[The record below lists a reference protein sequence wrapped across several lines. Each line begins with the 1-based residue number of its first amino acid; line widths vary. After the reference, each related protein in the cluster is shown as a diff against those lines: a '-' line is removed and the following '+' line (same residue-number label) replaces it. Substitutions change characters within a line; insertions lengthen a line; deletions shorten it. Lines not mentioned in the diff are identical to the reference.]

1 MDLAN
6 VQLPPRS
13 HANVAAS
20 RSNEGRA
27 ITAVVFV
34 HNVLQRRSPQPA
46 VTLCSIGRA
55 AVAGLTWGSAPHPGS
70 VARGGPFA
78 PRRSLAGA
86 LCAPPLCGN
95 ENRTLVKRRI
105 TVWSARRRSSSA
117 LNLT

>member
-46 VTLCSIGRA
+46 VTLCSIGHA
-55 AVAGLTWGSAPHPGS
+55 AVAGLTCDAVRFTERVKLSGAFCALRLTATDQLLPTTY
-70 VARGGPFA
+70 FD
-78 PRRSLAGA
+78 RRF
-86 LCAPPLCGN
+86 
-95 ENRTLVKRRI
+95 K
-105 TVWSARRRSSSA
+105 
-117 LNLT
+117 

>member
-55 AVAGLTWGSAPHPGS
+55 AVAGLTWGSAPHLGS
-70 VARGGPFA
+70 VARGGPSPRAA
-78 PRRSLAGA
+78 PSRAR
-86 LCAPPLCGN
+86 C
-95 ENRTLVKRRI
+95 
-105 TVWSARRRSSSA
+105 ARRRYAATGTEFS
-117 LNLT
+117 